1 LVRVDLRRGSGIVH
15 RLGRGG
21 APLQRVEWPEGQP

>member
-1 LVRVDLRRGSGIVH
+1 VH